1 MSSLIPSNG
10 TQLQDKMKKFDGIEE
25 ALDVETSLVPKK
37 ESKMEIV
44 PTTTSEQLKKDYDY
58 TRGNLYSLIEKGQE
72 AVDGILEVAQSSD
85 QPRAYEVAG
94 QMIKHVADVADKL
107 ADLHKKVNEI
117 ENPKGSSS
125 DKQVTNNTMFVGST
139 AELAKFLKSKQDK

>member
-1 MSSLIPSNG
+1 MSLLILSNG
-10 TQLQDKMKKFDGIEE
+10 TQPQDKMKQFDGIEE
-25 ALDVETSLVPKK
+25 ALDVETSIVPKK
-37 ESKMEIV
+37 EHKVEVV
-44 PTTTSEQLKKDYDY
+44 PTTTTEQLKKDYDY
-58 TRGNLYSLIEKGQE
+58 TRANLYSLIEKGQE

-139 AELAKFLKSKQDK
+139 AELAKFLKQKQDK

>member
-1 MSSLIPSNG
+1 MSILNNG
-10 TQLQDKMKKFDGIEE
+10 TQPQEQMKKFDGIEE
-25 ALDVETSLVPKK
+25 ALDVDTSIVPKK
-37 ESKMEIV
+37 DNKVEIV
-44 PTTTSEQLKKDYDY
+44 PTSTKEQLKKDYEY

-94 QMIKHVADVADKL
+94 QLIKHVADVADKL
-107 ADLHKKVNEI
+107 GDLHKKVNEI

-139 AELAKFLKSKQDK
+139 AELAKFLKQKQDK